1 MLDDLNNERE
11 ERLQQFFDNLAE
23 TVSNLTGAE
32 NEDELKK
39 ARETVLSGVLC
50 DIAYTRTTN
59 GAVGQS
65 GLMMAKV
72 SRRI

>member
-1 MLDDLNNERE
+1 MLDDLNDERE

-32 NEDELKK
+32 DEDELKK
-39 ARETVLSGVLC
+39 SKGDCFIWGSLSTLR
-50 DIAYTRTTN
+50 TRTTN